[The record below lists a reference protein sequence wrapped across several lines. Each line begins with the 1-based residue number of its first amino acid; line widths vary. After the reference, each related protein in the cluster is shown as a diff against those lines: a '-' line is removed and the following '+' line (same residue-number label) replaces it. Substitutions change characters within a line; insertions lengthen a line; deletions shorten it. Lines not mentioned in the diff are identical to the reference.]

1 MERHGVAL
9 PFSQADPTMAQ
20 TLPSSDKMDN
30 RTGSS
35 NLVPPDERFWQH
47 YSPHG
52 EFPLSSVSSLVI
64 HLLFFGLLALTA
76 WLGVVLFSH
85 SSRSLPVEAVRL
97 DLGGG
102 GGNPHGRGDAPN
114 TGAAPKEVG
123 SQQSNNATENPQQEE
138 IPPKD
143 IKVDTNPKVKPNF
156 EDPSKRTIL
165 LPDAQTGKTF
175 SRLRDQAARIQQPG
189 SKPSGYGKGGIGS
202 SGGSGSG
209 QGTGT
214 GSGHGEGPGN
224 LTQRE
229 KRQHRWHLFTKTHG
243 DTDYANQLQGLG
255 AVLAIPVAERG
266 DDFDYVIVRDL
277 SARPVKFSRL
287 DTENGQRELSSM
299 MRWLNDAPQQAAGV
313 ISALGIPKPKIAPE
327 KIHFFAALPE
337 KFERKLLDVEMAYL
351 HKRHPNLNE
360 EDIEDTEFDI
370 IRSRDGKYEPVVRKQ
385 RVR

>member
-1 MERHGVAL
+1 MAAPQRGRPAHHSGVTPVAACDLACLALSRERLQYSALFACSRRLSSVKLIIKHMERHGVAL

-123 SQQSNNATENPQQEE
+123 SQQSNNATENTQTEDV
-138 IPPKD
+138 PPPD
-143 IKVDTNPKVKPNF
+143 LKVETSQN
-156 EDPSKRTIL
+156 ES
-165 LPDAQTGKTF
+165 PDMPD
-175 SRLRDQAARIQQPG
+175 RRR
-189 SKPSGYGKGGIGS
+189 
-202 SGGSGSG
+202 
-209 QGTGT
+209 
-214 GSGHGEGPGN
+214 
-224 LTQRE
+224 
-229 KRQHRWHLFTKTHG
+229 
-243 DTDYANQLQGLG
+243 
-255 AVLAIPVAERG
+255 
-266 DDFDYVIVRDL
+266 
-277 SARPVKFSRL
+277 
-287 DTENGQRELSSM
+287 
-299 MRWLNDAPQQAAGV
+299 
-313 ISALGIPKPKIAPE
+313 
-327 KIHFFAALPE
+327 
-337 KFERKLLDVEMAYL
+337 
-351 HKRHPNLNE
+351 
-360 EDIEDTEFDI
+360 
-370 IRSRDGKYEPVVRKQ
+370 
-385 RVR
+385 